1 LRVVADSALIG
12 TPAGGLRRGRPNR
25 ARRRER
31 GSPTAL
37 GLRTVALL
45 YVTVLVLVPVG
56 VLSYRALK
64 PGLSALFNSLNDPA
78 AQHAFQ
84 VTAVVALVSVLI
96 DTVFGVAVAILLVRY
111 RFPGRRLLSTLIDL
125 PIAVSPIVVGLA
137 LVLVYSPTGWF
148 GPFEESHG
156 IAVIDAKPGM
166 ILATVF
172 VSLPL
177 VARAVIP
184 VLEQVGTEQDQA
196 AASLGAHAFTRFVR
210 ITLPTIRIALAYGVV
225 LALARCIGEYG
236 AVLVISGN
244 ISGQTQTAPLLIG
257 DDFQNFARDQGYA
270 IAFVLVLAALVAIL
284 LGAFIRRRQKRGT

>member
-1 LRVVADSALIG
+1 VADTALVG
-12 TPAGGLRRGRPNR
+12 TPASAPIPSTTQ
-25 ARRRER
+25 REAAT
-31 GSPTAL
+31 PATV
-37 GLRTVALL
+37 GLRTAALL
-45 YVTVLVLVPVG
+45 YVTLLVLVPVA
-56 VLSYRALK
+56 VLVYRALK
-64 PGLSALFNSLNDPA
+64 PGLGAFFTALNDPV

-84 VTAVVALVSVLI
+84 VTAVVAGTAIVI

-111 RFPGRRLLSTLIDL
+111 RFPGRRLLSAFIDL

-137 LVLVYSPTGWF
+137 LFLVYSPTGWF

-184 VLEQVGTEQDQA
+184 VLEQAGLDQDQA
-196 AASLGAHAFTRFVR
+196 AASLGAHAFTRFRR
-210 ITLPTIRIALAYGVV
+210 ITLPTIRVALAYSIV

-257 DDFQNFARDQGYA
+257 DDFQTNFAPDAAYA
-270 IAFVLVLAALVAIL
+270 ISLVLVLIALVAIVA
-284 LGAFIRRRQKRGT
+284 GAYIRRRQKRGN

>member
-1 LRVVADSALIG
+1 MADSALIG
-12 TPAGGLRRGRPNR
+12 TPAGTLRRDGPSR

-31 GSPTAL
+31 ASATTL
-37 GLRTVALL
+37 GLRTVALF
-45 YVTVLVLVPVG
+45 YVTILVLVPVC
-56 VLSYRALK
+56 VLAYRALK
-64 PGLSALFNSLNDPA
+64 PGLGAFFTSLNDPA

-111 RFPGRRLLSTLIDL
+111 RFPGRRLLSALIDL

-148 GPFEESHG
+148 GPFEQSHG
-156 IAVIDAKPGM
+156 IVIINAKPGM

-196 AASLGAHAFTRFVR
+196 AASLGAHAFTRFIR

-257 DDFQNFARDQGYA
+257 DDFQNFEQDQGYA
-270 IAFVLVLAALVAIL
+270 IAFVLVLIALVAIL

>member
-1 LRVVADSALIG
+1 VAESAVIG
-12 TPAGGLRRGRPNR
+12 NLTGARP

-31 GSPTAL
+31 ASATAIS
-37 GLRTVALL
+37 LRTVALV
-45 YVTVLVLVPVG
+45 YVTVLVLVPVV
-56 VLSYRALK
+56 VLLYRALS
-64 PGLSALFNSLNDPA
+64 PGLASFFDTLNDPI

-84 VTAVVALVSVLI
+84 VTAVVAGISVVI

-111 RFPGRRLLSTLIDL
+111 RFPGRRLLSAFIDL

-148 GPFEESHG
+148 GPFVESHG
-156 IAVIDAKPGM
+156 LVIINAKPGM
-166 ILATVF
+166 VLATVF

-184 VLEQVGTEQDQA
+184 VLEQVGTDQDQA
-196 AASLGAHAFTRFVR
+196 AASLGANALIRFRRV
-210 ITLPTIRIALAYGVV
+210 TLPSIRIALAYGIV

-236 AVLVISGN
+236 AVLVVSGN

-257 DDFQNFARDQGYA
+257 EYFQTFQRDQAYA
-270 IAFVLVLAALVAIL
+270 IALVLVLVAFAAIL
-284 LGAFIRRRQKRGT
+284 AGAYIRRRQRRGN

>member
-1 LRVVADSALIG
+1 MADTALVG
-12 TPAGGLRRGRPNR
+12 TPASAPIPSTTQ
-25 ARRRER
+25 REAAT
-31 GSPTAL
+31 PATV
-37 GLRTVALL
+37 GLRTAALL
-45 YVTVLVLVPVG
+45 YVTLLVLVPVA
-56 VLSYRALK
+56 VLVYRALK
-64 PGLSALFNSLNDPA
+64 PGLGAFFTALNDPV

-84 VTAVVALVSVLI
+84 VTAVVAGTAIVI

-111 RFPGRRLLSTLIDL
+111 RFPGRRLLSAFIDL

-137 LVLVYSPTGWF
+137 LFLVYSPTGWF

-184 VLEQVGTEQDQA
+184 VLEQAGLDQDQA
-196 AASLGAHAFTRFVR
+196 AASLGAHAFTRFRR
-210 ITLPTIRIALAYGVV
+210 ITLPTIRVALAYSIV

-257 DDFQNFARDQGYA
+257 DDFQTNFAPDAAYA
-270 IAFVLVLAALVAIL
+270 ISLVLVLIALVAIVA
-284 LGAFIRRRQKRGT
+284 GAYIRRRQKRGN